1 MIFYPV
7 TRERKLDSGNEEK
20 VVCATCWLIN
30 PIEHTSELQIFC
42 NTNNTKPDE
51 EGKLKF
57 SFVNLMAYHHRS
69 AQGGV
74 GLLLCLRA
82 LLRGKHRQRNRY

>member
-1 MIFYPV
+1 
-7 TRERKLDSGNEEK
+7 

-30 PIEHTSELQIFC
+30 PIEHTLKLQIFC

-57 SFVNLMAYHHRS
+57 SFVNLMAFH
-69 AQGGV
+69 
-74 GLLLCLRA
+74 RA
-82 LLRGKHRQRNRY
+82 LVLVDDLQTFLSYTQQPLLFRAVGDRTGAQSATHSTPPA